1 MLAVDYQAVAGKL
14 DELCDKAAQGQEAV
28 VVRRQGCKSVVM
40 VGLEQYDELLKA
52 KRNAD
57 YLKKI
62 DGAIKQLESGG
73 GTVHDLIDND
83 IDGDE

>member
-1 MLAVDYQAVAGKL
+1 MR
-14 DELCDKAAQGQEAV
+14 QGGTRQEAV

>member
-1 MLAVDYQAVAGKL
+1 M
-14 DELCDKAAQGQEAV
+14 
-28 VVRRQGCKSVVM
+28 RRQVCKSVVM